1 MINIISSLIVHFIHE
16 LDSGYLL
23 LSPLTF
29 LTFPLSSIFILDQL
43 LPEHITCVVLIGPIL
58 EVQKELLGL
67 LLLSIFI
74 LLLHT
79 SYGLLPSQHLLDHI
93 FVLILLLLLMVSL
106 SILLLFIV
114 DCNTLS
120 YVHKLEPLGQTIC
133 RVHNLESSSYSFHL
147 LCSTLHAT
155 SIFHTPNFKHLVDGD
170 YH

>member
-1 MINIISSLIVHFIHE
+1 MINIISSLIVHLIHE
-16 LDSGYLL
+16 LDSSYLL

-29 LTFPLSSIFILDQL
+29 LTLPLSSIFIFNQL
-43 LPEHITCVVLIGPIL
+43 LPQHITCVVLISTIL

-114 DCNTLS
+114 DRDTLS
-120 YVHKLEPLGQTIC
+120 FVQKLEPLEQTIC

-147 LCSTLHAT
+147 LCSTLHVT
-155 SIFHTPNFKHLVDGD
+155 SISHTLNVKHLVDDD